1 MRCHRATILDS
12 VSCVNLKP
20 MERVEALRAETEP
33 STGSVY
39 DSLTD
44 GRTQPRMP
52 TFQSLSS
59 IVRRLI
65 RRRGS
70 IRKHLGGIY
79 DS

>member
-44 GRTQPRMP
+44 GRTQPRIP
-52 TFQSLSS
+52 TFPISELNRPPFNTSA
-59 IVRRLI
+59 R
-65 RRRGS
+65 
-70 IRKHLGGIY
+70 
-79 DS
+79 